1 MNQVIS
7 SSNTPVDKQLIAY
20 NARDLEGFIAAYS
33 PEVVME
39 DGEGNLILKGH
50 DKMRERYGAL
60 FEASP
65 KLHCRIVNRIRIG
78 KYVMDEEEV
87 TGWKG
92 SLTLAH
98 AVVVYRVEG
107 DKIVHVQMFT

>member
-1 MNQVIS
+1 MNQVNSTS
-7 SSNTPVDKQLIAY
+7 SAPVDEQLIAY
-20 NARDLEGFIAAYS
+20 NTRDLEGFIAAYS

-87 TGWKG
+87 IGRKG
-92 SLTLAH
+92 SLTPTH

-107 DKIVHVQMFT
+107 DKIVHVRLFT